1 MEFALFRSEDAVHLL
16 LHHRASAPTVIQTAF
31 GPWNALGW
39 VDADALP
46 DPLRR
51 QVLED
56 LSTQAY
62 AVVPANDARELAEL
76 AARTR
81 RRH

>member
-16 LHHRASAPTVIQTAF
+16 LHHRASAPLVIQTAF

-39 VDADALP
+39 VDADALSA
-46 DPLRR
+46 PLRR

-56 LSTQAY
+56 LATHAY
-62 AVVPANDARELAEL
+62 AVLPAD
-76 AARTR
+76 AARR
-81 RRH
+81 LAGLVARSHRHH